1 MLKIFKPNWLV
12 IEVNHER
19 YTFNTYYT
27 YCRHKTLKEIEDMFM
42 ISGHDVEIDRDGNR
56 IYDECYY
63 GGEGTY
69 DIFDDYLERHF
80 KLKSYQVSYTIIMP
94 ARNIKKDTWFIT
106 GQTKNKFGLFDREW
120 IRSEEDNNETST
132 DK

>member
-27 YCRHKTLKEIEDMFM
+27 YCRHKTLEEIEDMFM

-69 DIFDDYLERHF
+69 DICDDYFENYYR
-80 KLKSYQVSYTIIMP
+80 Q
-94 ARNIKKDTWFIT
+94 
-106 GQTKNKFGLFDREW
+106 
-120 IRSEEDNNETST
+120 
-132 DK
+132 